1 MNKYCEEQMPQF
13 LTDGPPYS
21 IPYRMKMLTES
32 FDDAVRIAKMNGK
45 HCYSGEQDF
54 YKLL

>member
-1 MNKYCEEQMPQF
+1 MPQF